1 MRNRNTVHQL
11 KTRIAKLRKQ
21 LAFDQKIKG
30 LVMEEER
37 LLTQLWDGDLPGLH
51 LYNALNEIR
60 QERVR
65 KLLLEWQEGL
75 YHHSQVYEQIIVIY
89 KESNKK

>member
-1 MRNRNTVHQL
+1 MSNRNRNTVHQL

-37 LLTQLWDGDLPGLH
+37 LLTQLWGGDLH
-51 LYNALNEIR
+51 LYNCLNEIQ
-60 QERVR
+60 QERVK

-75 YHHSQVYEQIIVIY
+75 YHHSQVYENLVVIY